1 MRPILLKLKGF
12 KGVRSGSG
20 NEVMEINFS
29 EAGGL
34 VAITG
39 PNGAGKT
46 TLLDN
51 LHPYRIM
58 PYRASSYS
66 SRSFSFYSE
75 CYGSDASKEFVFEL
89 NGHRYK
95 SLLLIDAERKKQE
108 AYLYKEL
115 ADNLLIPLC
124 DGKVDAYDR
133 LIEELL
139 GSPQMFFTSI
149 FRCQDAPKLSDYSKG
164 EIKDIFT
171 ELLGIELLR
180 ERGTRAKELKELL
193 LKQMETFRLTKESL
207 HADMDNADQAKKEAE
222 KLRKERKALAE
233 RIQQTEKLIYSK
245 QNELQTVKAEIAV
258 QETLQK
264 EKQDLQGEFKG
275 LQDKLDKT
283 RTTASMAVEVRNSSE
298 KEKQLGSELQR
309 LRKDYGEIE
318 HVILNIQKVFCN
330 LKEAEKTI
338 AEKQGTLSEL
348 KLIRE
353 HEYSSL
359 KKKFEEAQN
368 RTRLL
373 KEVPCGSDLHEKCP
387 LLKDAVQVKQ
397 SLIRLVPPF
406 HKLKEQSPEE
416 TKLIKEIEKLRKE
429 VNSMSSVQNNVDASH
444 KKRDNLRLAI
454 EDCEKKMEYT
464 RKLSAQLPEVEMAE
478 KSIPELEERLQRIE
492 QKLASLKIDGEL
504 KKREATVLNVLNRL
518 QNERKSLAKDESEVT
533 QALGAAEALIKR
545 GVEAEKNLKKLDQRI
560 TTISSDISDWS
571 LLERAFSN
579 DGIIALEIDDAGPT
593 ISAIANDLLQSC
605 FGPRFSVRI
614 DTQVARA
621 NGKGLKETFDI
632 IIFDSERNESKS
644 LRSMSGG
651 EKLWIEES
659 ITRAISLYNAQK
671 SGRKYHALFTDEK
684 DGALDFQKKKEFI
697 AMKKKVLEIGGY
709 DTEFFISQSPEVQE
723 TADFTISVNASGV
736 AIA

>member
-1 MRPILLKLKGF
+1 
-12 KGVRSGSG
+12 
-20 NEVMEINFS
+20 MEMDFS
-29 EAGGL
+29 DAGGL

-66 SRSFSFYSE
+66 ARSFSFYSE
-75 CYGSDASKEFVFEL
+75 CYGRDASKEFVFEL

-108 AYLYKEL
+108 AYLYEEL
-115 ADNLLIPLC
+115 ADHSLIPLC
-124 DGKVDAYDR
+124 DGKVDTYDR

-139 GSPQMFFTSI
+139 GSPQMFFTSV

-180 ERGTRAKELKELL
+180 ERGMRAKELKDLL

-207 HADMDNADQAKKEAE
+207 HADVDRAHQAEKEA
-222 KLRKERKALAE
+222 KQLQNERKALAE
-233 RIQQTEKLIYSK
+233 RIQETEKLINSK
-245 QNELQTVKAEIAV
+245 QVELQTIKAEIAV

-264 EKQDLQGEFKG
+264 EKQLLKGESKG
-275 LQDKLDKT
+275 LQEKLDKA
-283 RTTASMAVEVRNSSE
+283 RKSARMAEEVRNSS
-298 KEKQLGSELQR
+298 KQEKQIGSELQR
-309 LRKDYGEIE
+309 LRKEYSEIE
-318 HVILNIQKVFCN
+318 HVISNIQKVFCN

-338 AEKQGTLSEL
+338 AEKQRALSEL
-348 KLIRE
+348 RLKRE
-353 HEYSSL
+353 HEYASL

-387 LLKDAVQVKQ
+387 LLKDAVQVKE

-416 TKLIKEIEKLRKE
+416 AKLINEIEELKKE
-429 VNSMSSVQNNVDASH
+429 VNSMSSVQNHVDASN

-454 EDCEKKMEYT
+454 EDCERKIERA
-464 RKLSAQLPEVEMAE
+464 RKLSIQLPEVEMAV
-478 KSIPELEERLQRIE
+478 KSIPELEENLRKIE
-492 QKLASLKIDGEL
+492 QKLSFLKIDVEL
-504 KKREATVLNVLNRL
+504 KKRETTLLNVLNQL
-518 QNERKSLAKDESEVT
+518 QNERKAVAKSESEIT

-545 GVEAEKNLKKLDQRI
+545 GFEAEKNLKKLDQKINAI
-560 TTISSDISDWS
+560 TSDISDWS

-651 EKLWIEES
+651 EKVWCVLFFDNLCS
-659 ITRAISLYNAQK
+659 NAQ
-671 SGRKYHALFTDEK
+671 
-684 DGALDFQKKKEFI
+684 
-697 AMKKKVLEIGGY
+697 
-709 DTEFFISQSPEVQE
+709 
-723 TADFTISVNASGV
+723 
-736 AIA
+736 